1 MTNPTL
7 AILCPQ
13 IILVA
18 TACMLLMVFQHRR
31 LNKTWVSAIG
41 VCIFI
46 TAGAAKAWISSGI
59 DATEIA
65 EVAVD
70 PHIETLQWI
79 MLGVG
84 GVFAGLLSQRSCGE
98 QSAVESAAMLLFSTA
113 GGLLAAMADDLV
125 LLTAALALAY
135 LPLVLVLF
143 VSERTPKPEGAT
155 LKFAIMAGLSLSL
168 TVLGF
173 VFLYALTGTTTLSM
187 MNLHGTAAAHHA
199 AMNSA
204 ALILLITGL
213 AIPLAAVPFHFAL
226 VDIVDDVDG
235 WTAGVLLLVPRLAA
249 ISALLR
255 ICLLPSSVAAHL
267 GVALLLVLAVI
278 TLLGGALMALTQ
290 TRVPRLLANLA
301 MAQTGWWL
309 LGLAIIC
316 WRVQQGDSP
325 ELQQARAAWTSQ
337 LGATSLALAGLSAV
351 FLSLGGG
358 DEKCRFTDE
367 LTGLS
372 RTDPILATAVLLFLF
387 SLAGLPPLLGFWS
400 QAALLWSALAAH
412 VPNILDL
419 IAFHRGFVT
428 AAGAGVVGG
437 LVMAAVAVRTVSLM
451 FFHPPL
457 NKPQPRRGRAAH
469 LVAIVLAF
477 ALIAASLFP
486 QAVWD
491 WLIR

>member
-18 TACMLLMVFQHRR
+18 TACLLLLVFQHRR
-31 LNKTWVSAIG
+31 PSKTWVGAIG

-46 TAGAAKAWISSGI
+46 AAGAAKAWISSGI
-59 DATEIA
+59 DAKEIA
-65 EVAVD
+65 EIAVD

-84 GVFAGLLSQRSCGE
+84 GVFAGFLSQRSCGE
-98 QSAVESAAMLLFSTA
+98 PVESAAMLLFSTA

-125 LLTAALALAY
+125 LLTAALAFAY

-168 TVLGF
+168 TLLGF
-173 VFLYALTGTTTLSM
+173 VFLYACTGTTTLSM
-187 MNLHGTAAAHHA
+187 MNLNGAVSAHHA
-199 AMNSA
+199 AMQSA
-204 ALILLITGL
+204 AWILLITGL

-226 VDIVDDVDG
+226 VDIVDDADG
-235 WTAGVLLLVPRLAA
+235 WTTGVLLLVPRLAA
-249 ISALLR
+249 VSALLR

-309 LGLAIIC
+309 LGLAVIC

-325 ELQQARAAWTSQ
+325 ELEQARAAWTGQ

-372 RTDPILATAVLLFLF
+372 RTEPILATAVLLFLF

-400 QAALLWSALAAH
+400 QAALLWTALAVQ
-412 VPNILDL
+412 VPNPLDL
-419 IAFHRGFVT
+419 VAFHGGFVT

-437 LVMAAVAVRTVSLM
+437 MVMAAVAVRTVSLM

-457 NKPQPRRGRAAH
+457 NKPQPRRGRAVR
-469 LVAIVLAF
+469 LVAIVLAV

-486 QAVWD
+486 RVVWD

>member
-18 TACMLLMVFQHRR
+18 TACLLLMVFQHRR
-31 LNKTWVSAIG
+31 LSKVWVGAIG

-46 TAGAAKAWISSGI
+46 AAGAAKAWISSGI

-65 EVAVD
+65 EVTVD

-98 QSAVESAAMLLFSTA
+98 RSAVESVAMLLFSTA

-143 VSERTPKPEGAT
+143 VSERTPTAKGAT

-173 VFLYALTGTTTLSM
+173 VFLYALTGTTTLSV
-187 MNLHGTAAAHHA
+187 MNLNATTAAHHT
-199 AMNSA
+199 AMPSA

-213 AIPLAAVPFHFAL
+213 AIPLAAVPFHFAM
-226 VDIVDDVDG
+226 VDVVNGVDG

-255 ICLLPSSVAAHL
+255 ICLLPSPVATHV

-278 TLLGGALMALTQ
+278 TMLGGALMALTQ

-309 LGLAIIC
+309 FGLAVIC
-316 WRVQQGDSP
+316 WRVQQGDSL
-325 ELQQARAAWTSQ
+325 ELQQARAAWTGQ

-372 RTDPILATAVLLFLF
+372 RTEPTLAAAVLLFLF

-400 QAALLWSALAAH
+400 QAALLWTALAAY
-412 VPNILDL
+412 VPNPLDL
-419 IAFHRGFVT
+419 VAFHRGFVT

-437 LVMAAVAVRTVSLM
+437 MVMAAVAVRTISLM

-457 NKPQPRRGRAAH
+457 NKPQPRQGHIAR
-469 LVAIVLAF
+469 LVAVALAF

-486 QAVWD
+486 RAVWD